1 MVGSQ
6 RFFCSYDARPRDPL
20 EERTT
25 LCWVQGVV
33 QLLNEALD
41 ENLFAHDLMPVSLGE
56 PTTGAHLV
64 VLLPAKSELQLAEAD
79 SIFSNAGHRAPKT
92 QLEGTATTKAA
103 PRGETI

>member
-25 LCWVQGVV
+25 LCWVQGTA

-41 ENLFAHDLMPVSLGE
+41 ENLFAHDLMSVSPGE
-56 PTTGAHLV
+56 PTTGAHFV
-64 VLLPAKSELQLAEAD
+64 ALLPAKSELQLAEAD